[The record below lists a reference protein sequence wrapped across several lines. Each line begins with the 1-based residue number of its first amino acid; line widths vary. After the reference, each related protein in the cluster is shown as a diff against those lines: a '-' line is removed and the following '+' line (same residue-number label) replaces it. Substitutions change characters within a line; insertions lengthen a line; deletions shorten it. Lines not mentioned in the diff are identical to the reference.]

1 MSSWKDLPSKETV
14 EKTAEALRA
23 NGFEVV
29 IVADKEEA
37 KRKALEFIPAKA
49 EVFTMPSMTLET
61 TGLATAVNE
70 SGAYDAVRNKL
81 VSMDMKTQGREMRK
95 LGAGPDVSIGSV
107 HALTEDGKF
116 LVASLTG
123 SQIPAYAYGAGMV
136 IFVVSTKKI
145 VKNLDEAWNRLV
157 EHVVPQESVRAR
169 KAYGLPDSF
178 DSSPSKVLVFNR
190 EVQPGRVK
198 IILMNED
205 AGF

>member
-29 IVADKEEA
+29 VVADKEEA